1 MSIPC
6 SGVTFTTPPAL
17 PLSLPP
23 QTNTQLRADLE
34 QSQAANEEAK
44 KLQAQQSAEIE
55 KLKEA
60 LARETANVETERN
73 AKWEA
78 SKERL
83 TEWISME
90 GRELVG

>member
-1 MSIPC
+1 MVLS
-6 SGVTFTTPPAL
+6 SQFT
-17 PLSLPP
+17 SLPRA
-23 QTNTQLRADLE
+23 QTNAQLRADLDK
-34 QSQAANEEAK
+34 SQAAGEEAK

-83 TEWISME
+83 TVWISIR
-90 GRELVG
+90 GGELMDQ